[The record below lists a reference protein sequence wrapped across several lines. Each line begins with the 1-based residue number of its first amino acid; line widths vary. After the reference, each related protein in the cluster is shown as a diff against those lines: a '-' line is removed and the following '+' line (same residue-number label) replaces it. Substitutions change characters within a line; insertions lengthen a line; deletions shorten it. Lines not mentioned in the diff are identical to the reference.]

1 MKKILTIISI
11 IAVLGFAGVA
21 FASSLP
27 IGGQTYY
34 LSGAGVTST
43 ATTIQLTYLETP
55 DGAPITM
62 SEIGT
67 IGYGVL
73 EPQTTSKIEDISFT
87 GITQNANGS
96 ATLTGV
102 TRGVEFY
109 YPYAGNANLQKAHA
123 GGAQFII
130 SNTAQFYYNEFSMQN
145 NSNVFTWPTASSSPA
160 TKGYVDFVGSGGA
173 NSIPATFIAQGV
185 SQLATAAQAAAG
197 TITGSTGFN
206 LVLPSSIATST
217 GGGVTAS
224 ANHVVVTGSTGLI
237 DPSFISST
245 LATSTNIGYLPAY
258 QIALQRQIFSST
270 GTTTFSVPSGVTLFN
285 VQTIAG
291 GGGGGGTGACGAV
304 GDSSG
309 GGGGGGGGY
318 SNKNVNLT
326 GTSTVQVFVGS
337 GGPGNSDANGSN
349 GTWSTFGTNGFYIS
363 STGGAGGPVDNT
375 SNIASA
381 GGVGGIGSNGDLNI
395 AGQGGGAPQ
404 GIVGTSISFANLA
417 SGIGGSSVMGGGAN
431 SVVGTNQT
439 GNAGGNYGGG
449 GSGSACYNDSN
460 NEAGGAGAQGAVI
473 VSW

>member
-1 MKKILTIISI
+1 MKKILFIVSI
-11 IAVLGFAGVA
+11 IAAFGIAGAA

-27 IGGQTYY
+27 LGGQTYY
-34 LSGAGVTST
+34 LSGAGITST

-55 DGAPITM
+55 DGTPITM

-73 EPQTTSKIEDISFT
+73 EPQTTSKVEDISFT
-87 GITQNANGS
+87 GITQNSNGS

-109 YPYAGNANLQKAHA
+109 YPYAGNVNLQKAHA

-145 NSNVFTWPTASSSPA
+145 NSNVFVWPTASSSPA

-173 NSIPATFIAQGV
+173 NIIPATFIAQGV

-197 TITGSTGFN
+197 TVTGSTGFN

-258 QIALQRQIFSST
+258 QIGLQRQIFT
-270 GTTTFSVPSGVTLFN
+270 GTGTSTFSVPSGVTLFN
-285 VQTIAG
+285 VQVQAG
-291 GGGGGGTGACGAV
+291 GGNGNTAAACSGSGLSSYGLGGA
-304 GDSSG
+304 
-309 GGGGGGGGY
+309 GGGY
-318 SNKNVNLT
+318 ANKNISLV
-326 GTSTVQVFVGS
+326 GTTTVQVYVG
-337 GGPGNSDANGSN
+337 AAQQ
-349 GTWSTFGTNGFYIS
+349 WSTFGTNGFYLS
-363 STGGAGGPVDNT
+363 ATGGTANVPGTGTGGD
-375 SNIASA
+375 I
-381 GGVGGIGSNGDLNI
+381 NI
-395 AGQGGGAPQ
+395 AGDPGGPSASLPS
-404 GIVGTSISFANLA
+404 GTSILGLGF
-417 SGIGGSSVMGGGAN
+417 GGASQLGSGALAQDN
-431 SVVGTNQT
+431 INQP
-439 GNAGGNYGGG
+439 GNTGGNYGGG
-449 GSGSACYNDSN
+449 ASSGFCSN
-460 NEAGGAGAQGAVI
+460 NASPPAGGTGAQGIVI